1 MSGKKDKI
9 SLPNFIGSVVS
20 RVKKTAAKAKRR
32 SNPSG
37 KVVKSRTRGRS
48 GR

>member
-32 SNPSG
+32 SKPARQQQ
-37 KVVKSRTRGRS
+37 KSRGRARTRR
-48 GR
+48 

>member
-20 RVKKTAAKAKRR
+20 RVKKTVKAKRR
-32 SNPSG
+32 SKPSG